1 MPELTRDGVRL
12 AFDDEG
18 SGSPPLVFVHGIGSN
33 ARFWSP
39 QVKHFRRRHRVLA
52 VDLRGHARS
61 DSPEQPYTIRGFAD
75 DLAWVCAE
83 LALERPVVIGH
94 SLGGLVALELAAT
107 RSAAVAAAA
116 LIDSVLLPGADR
128 AEVVEELIAALR
140 GEAPAAALRAYFE
153 HFFTQDDDSASTAWV
168 LDEAAKTPPHVT
180 SSIWEESLRTWDDAA
195 ALRRCGVPLLYLD
208 AGTPNCDLGR
218 AVQLNANLIIGRT
231 IGSGHFSPLAV
242 PDQVNSM
249 LERFIELYGQGAR

>member
-1 MPELTRDGVRL
+1 MPVLTRGEVRL

-33 ARFWSP
+33 GRFWSS
-39 QVKHFRRRHRVLA
+39 QVEHFRRRHRVLA

-61 DSPEQPYTIRGFAD
+61 DSPEQAYTIRGFAD
-75 DLAWVCAE
+75 DVGWVCSE
-83 LALERPVVIGH
+83 LGVELPLVIGH

-107 RSAAVAAAA
+107 RSAAVAAVV

-128 AEVVEELIAALR
+128 ADVVEELIAALR
-140 GEAPAAALRAYFE
+140 GEAPEAALRAYFE
-153 HFFTQDDDSASTAWV
+153 RFFTQDDDSATAARV
-168 LDEAAKTPPHVT
+168 LDEAVETPLHVT

-218 AVQLNANLIIGRT
+218 AAGLNPDLIIGRT
-231 IGSGHFSPLAV
+231 IGSGHFSPLVV
-242 PDQVNSM
+242 PGQVNAM
-249 LERFIELYGQGAR
+249 LERFIELYC